1 MDITGQWYNE
11 LGSTLLIQEVQN
23 GYVQGIYSTAVSSQG
38 CAQGDFS
45 VVGVTDTD
53 SGGQAVA
60 FSVVWNND
68 QSSCKS
74 VTAWSGQVVD
84 DQISAFWLLTLE
96 TDPTQNWQSTMI
108 GQDVFT
114 RSQPQAEDIATKQR
128 LLRRS
133 HP

>member
-1 MDITGQWYNE
+1 MDITGQWYSE
-11 LGSTLLIQEVQN
+11 LGSSLLIQEVQN
-23 GYVQGIYSTAVSSQG
+23 GYVQGVYSTAVSSQG

-60 FSVVWNND
+60 FSVAWKNG

-84 DQISAFWLLTLE
+84 VQISAFWLLTQE
-96 TDPTQNWQSTMI
+96 TDPTQNWQSTII

-114 RSQPQAEDIATKQR
+114 RTQPRAEDVAAKQR